1 MRATRLAVANYN
13 TKLSSD
19 SLGSGTGS
27 SNPLRSANES
37 VRTDTCPS
45 LRVQCEIERVRTSLV
60 TSGFFCPLASFGEVA
75 LAWSYED
82 LLTSL
87 SPHDVW
93 TAAEESRD
101 IHLAIGLEALRILR
115 ATSQRADLKSVP
127 AFAIGSG
134 FYDSLV
140 RNSARYGQALHRL
153 DEAGGLA

>member
-1 MRATRLAVANYN
+1 MRDREGEDIASHFGIF
-13 TKLSSD
+13 LSARFIR
-19 SLGSGTGS
+19 GS
-27 SNPLRSANES
+27 
-37 VRTDTCPS
+37 
-45 LRVQCEIERVRTSLV
+45 
-60 TSGFFCPLASFGEVA
+60 A